1 VLEDLPTADTTQKY
15 AGKKR
20 KPQIYR
26 GMKIRPRG
34 GSWQAD
40 FGTKAGKRD
49 QKSFGSLDE
58 AKQAI
63 DTHLIQKVEQSRFE
77 AIETKAKVIG
87 WHNLSERQKMDALER
102 LGGRVS
108 LVLAA
113 DYDLEAVPDKSCRSH
128 AVENIPMGD
137 EIAGM
142 F

>member
-1 VLEDLPTADTTQKY
+1 
-15 AGKKR
+15 
-20 KPQIYR
+20 
-26 GMKIRPRG
+26 MKIRPRG

-87 WHNLSERQKMDALER
+87 WHNLSERQKMDA
-102 LGGRVS
+102 
-108 LVLAA
+108 A
-113 DYDLEAVPDKSCRSH
+113 DSSEYRFRGSPVTLPLPLPRATAEVIIEP
-128 AVENIPMGD
+128 
-137 EIAGM
+137 
-142 F
+142 